1 MFLEYKELIERPHV
15 KDQLAPECQALMTGL
30 KTWLHKLEASLN
42 AEIPIK
48 ESNEDIPE
56 TLQEIYA
63 TRQFETQVAHL
74 ICTSFAYKPFI
85 DGCWTGDEDIK
96 RTPNFSERQGRIA
109 SLNQRSA
116 GLTERRQ
123 RADQ

>member
-1 MFLEYKELIERPHV
+1 
-15 KDQLAPECQALMTGL
+15 MTGL

-74 ICTSFAYKPFI
+74 NVTSFEYI
-85 DGCWTGDEDIK
+85 HCRMLD
-96 RTPNFSERQGRIA
+96 R
-109 SLNQRSA
+109 
-116 GLTERRQ
+116 
-123 RADQ
+123 